1 MAKKK
6 ISRKKIP
13 KKEVLKKRALK
24 KKDKSFVKII
34 LIIVVVIIIIAIIA
48 VWIGLTIERVNA
60 PVVAQICEA
69 VCAAG
74 NREAWCSMERA
85 VVFDKTGD
93 DNVDNRIGWKCAQL
107 VHKGIGLEDCAPF
120 NCVRE
125 CSSVNLDGPDPDG
138 ECIAIGCSWNDVLGV
153 CDPK

>member
-6 ISRKKIP
+6 TSKKKIP
-13 KKEVLKKRALK
+13 KRRVSK

-34 LIIVVVIIIIAIIA
+34 LSIVVVIIIIAIIA

-74 NREAWCSMERA
+74 NREAWCGMERA

-107 VHKGIGLEDCAPF
+107 VYKGIGLEDCSAF

-125 CSSVNLDGPDPDG
+125 CSSVNLNGPDPDG
-138 ECIAIGCSWNDVLGV
+138 ECIEIGCSWDNVLGV
-153 CDPK
+153 CDSK